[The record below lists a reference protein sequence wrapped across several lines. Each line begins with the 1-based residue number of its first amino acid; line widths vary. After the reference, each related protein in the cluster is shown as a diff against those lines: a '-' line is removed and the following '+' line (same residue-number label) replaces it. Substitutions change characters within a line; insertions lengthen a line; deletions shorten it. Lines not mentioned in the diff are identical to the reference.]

1 MATATPKIPHPR
13 IGTLGEKTLHAQLKE
28 WYAEP
33 GDRLERQVDGF
44 LIDLVRGDLLIEIQT
59 AGFSALKRKLRILT
73 ETRPVRLVH
82 PLARD
87 KWIVRVKSDG
97 ETLISRRKSP
107 LHCGPLYLFKELV
120 RFPELI
126 HNPRFSVEVLFVEV
140 EEIRCDDGRGSRWR
154 KGWSIA
160 DRRLVRVA
168 DRLLFEEAD
177 DFARLLPEELPG
189 IFSTRDLA
197 AASGRPRWLVQKMA
211 FCLRCMGVVEVVGK
225 EGNAF
230 LYSRALANGASRR

>member
-13 IGTLGEKTLHAQLKE
+13 IGTMGEKSLHAQLKE
-28 WYAEP
+28 WYSEP
-33 GDRLERQVDGF
+33 GDRLECQIDGF

-87 KWIVRVKSDG
+87 KWIVKVKSDG
-97 ETLISRRKSP
+97 ETRISRRRSP

-126 HNPRFSVEVLFVEV
+126 HNPRFSLEILFIEVD
-140 EEIRCDDGRGSRWR
+140 EIRCDDGCGSRWR

-160 DRRLVRVA
+160 DRRLINVA
-168 DRLLFEEAD
+168 DRLLLEKAD
-177 DFARLLPEELPG
+177 DFARLIPEGLPG
-189 IFSTRDLA
+189 VFSTRDLA
-197 AASGRPRWLVQKMA
+197 EASGRPRWLVQKMA
-211 FCLRCMGVVEVVGK
+211 FCLRSMGVVDVVGK
-225 EGNAF
+225 KGNAL
-230 LYSRALANGASRR
+230 LYSRPLAKGASSR